1 MIHASYFFLII
12 NFHTCM
18 CAQYMH
24 VNWPVD
30 VCDMVED
37 SYKQTM
43 LNPPAIELLYKLL
56 VQRAGNTTIILQ
68 QLVENLSLL
77 KFANRGFYQ
86 FQFFFSFVIL
96 LQDSELEK
104 GVLGSQDVWGEPV
117 ERCMLCFKDFPL
129 SVLVE
134 HSWKCTGDLLGS
146 AKRFKSFLPSV
157 HDVSKSLIIKFSET
171 PP

>member
-1 MIHASYFFLII
+1 MRVCIV
-12 NFHTCM
+12 
-18 CAQYMH
+18 H

-37 SYKQTM
+37 SYKHTM
-43 LNPPAIELLYKLL
+43 LYPPAIGLIVVTLQFFGSKSWKYHYHTIAISGEPFIIEVCQQRVLL
-56 VQRAGNTTIILQ
+56 
-68 QLVENLSLL
+68 S
-77 KFANRGFYQ
+77 
-86 FQFFFSFVIL
+86 FFSFVFL

-104 GVLGSQDVWGEPV
+104 GVLDSQDVWGEPV

-146 AKRFKSFLPSV
+146 AKRFKNFLPSV
-157 HDVSKSLIIKFSET
+157 HDVSKSLIVLYSGVRH
-171 PP
+171 